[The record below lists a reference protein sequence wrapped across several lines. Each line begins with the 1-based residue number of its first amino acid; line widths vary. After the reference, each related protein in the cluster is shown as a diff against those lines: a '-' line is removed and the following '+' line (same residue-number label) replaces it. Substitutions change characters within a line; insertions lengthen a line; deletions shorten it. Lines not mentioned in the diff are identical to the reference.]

1 MAVLVPHS
9 VWREY
14 LVNKIYQLLFSC
26 ALVHLTPCA
35 AQDSVALSDLKAAIG
50 RQSVNIHLA
59 TGENFSDRLHKVDA
73 SARILIFGSRRQPRA
88 VSCLA
93 IGSLEFEPKAR
104 RRKRHRAY
112 SAIANL
118 TILPVVLISVTPSL
132 GATAPL
138 LLLWPGSVAWG
149 WPVSKSMVKRET
161 QAFQVNCQ

>member
-1 MAVLVPHS
+1 MN
-9 VWREY
+9 R
-14 LVNKIYQLLFSC
+14 IYQLWFSC
-26 ALVHLTPCA
+26 AVVYLTPCA
-35 AQDSVALSDLKAAIG
+35 AQDSVALSDLKDAIG

-73 SARILIFGSRRQPRA
+73 SARILVFGSRRQPRA

-104 RRKRHRAY
+104 RRKRRSAY
-112 SAIANL
+112 SAIASL
-118 TILPVVLISVTPSL
+118 TILPVALITIAPSL

-161 QAFQVNCQ
+161 KAFLVNCQ